1 MLAEILNANRRYFL
15 DAEVWVR
22 SSSTK
27 RRVVLERYDGA
38 EDSAFF
44 LYFLVPGK
52 FIGRV
57 GERTVARPTK
67 YVEFNKGGYRVK
79 VLRSKLLHALEQLA

>member
-44 LYFLVPGK
+44 VYFLVPGK

-57 GERTVARPTK
+57 DEKTVAKQTK
-67 YVEFNKGGYRVK
+67 FIEFNKGGYRVK
-79 VLRSKLLHALEQLA
+79 VLRAELLHALEQLA